1 MTVQQQLKGMQS
13 SKQRYVKGIPFV
25 IERYMKGVFP
35 SKMVYKN
42 GKGLDPGVYPYK
54 HPLGFCVFCTRAE
67 LFEGRLALNQ
77 GLNLI
82 RVSFCVQKHFL
93 G

>member
-54 HPLGFCVFCTRAE
+54 STPGILCV
-67 LFEGRLALNQ
+67 LHQ
-77 GLNLI
+77 GPVVRRPI
-82 RVSFCVQKHFL
+82 SA
-93 G
+93 